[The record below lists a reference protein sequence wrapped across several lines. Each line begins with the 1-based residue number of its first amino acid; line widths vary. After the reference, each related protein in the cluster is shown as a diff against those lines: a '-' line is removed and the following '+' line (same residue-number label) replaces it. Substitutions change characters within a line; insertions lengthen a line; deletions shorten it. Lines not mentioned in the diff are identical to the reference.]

1 LALKANLI
9 GTPEMVRERLRV
21 YRDAG
26 VTTIRAGLAGDG
38 PEAQMDTLGQLM
50 SLVNEVDAESVS
62 AS

>member
-1 LALKANLI
+1 LKANLI

>member
-1 LALKANLI
+1 
-9 GTPEMVRERLRV
+9 MVRERLRV
-21 YRDAG
+21 YREAG
-26 VTTIRAGLAGDG
+26 VTTIRVGLAGDG